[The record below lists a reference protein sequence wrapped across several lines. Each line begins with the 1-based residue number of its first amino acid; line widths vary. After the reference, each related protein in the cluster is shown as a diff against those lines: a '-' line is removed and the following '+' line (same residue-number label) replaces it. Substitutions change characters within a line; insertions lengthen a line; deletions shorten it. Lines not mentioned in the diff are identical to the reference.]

1 MAFILNLDTSSP
13 IAGICLAKDGKI
25 LSVAAL
31 AEQKDHAGWLH
42 TTIRTMLEEQ
52 GHSLHILDAV
62 AITSGPGSYTGL
74 RVAMA
79 TAKGI
84 CYALNIP
91 LITENSLRLM
101 AFTARKQLR
110 LQDPLNDSKA
120 LLCPMIDAR
129 RMEVFTALYDFKLH
143 EKSAPAPVIL
153 QQESFAEL
161 LEFNQVIFFGSGSAK
176 LEKIL
181 SHQNAAFL
189 SIQLNVSDL
198 AEISENKYV
207 SSDFADLVYS
217 EPEYLKD
224 FFDTSR

>member
-1 MAFILNLDTSSP
+1 MAFILNIDTSSS

-25 LSVAAL
+25 ISVAEL
-31 AEQKDHAGWLH
+31 AQQKDHAGWLH
-42 TTIRTMLEEQ
+42 TTIRSMLEEQ

-91 LITENSLRLM
+91 LITENTLRLM
-101 AFTARKQLR
+101 AYTAKKQLTF
-110 LQDPLNDSKA
+110 NDHLKESLS

-129 RMEVFTALYDFKLH
+129 RMEVFTALYDFQLQ
-143 EKSAPAPVIL
+143 EKSAPAPMVL
-153 QQESFAEL
+153 LQESFADL
-161 LEFNQVIFFGSGSAK
+161 LETNKVIFFGSGSTK
-176 LEKIL
+176 FEKIL
-181 SHQNAAFL
+181 SHQNAVFL
-189 SIQLNVSDL
+189 SIQLNVTDL

-207 SSDFADLVYS
+207 SSDFADLAYS

-224 FFDTSR
+224 FFDTTR

>member
-1 MAFILNLDTSSP
+1 MAFILNIDTSSS
-13 IAGICLAKDGKI
+13 IAGICLARDGKVI
-25 LSVAAL
+25 SVAEL
-31 AEQKDHAGWLH
+31 AQQKDHAGWLH
-42 TTIRTMLEEQ
+42 TTIRSMLEEQ
-52 GHSLHILDAV
+52 GNSLHILDAV

-91 LITENSLRLM
+91 LITENTLRLM
-101 AFTARKQLR
+101 AYTAKKQLT
-110 LQDPLNDSKA
+110 LNDQLKEFSS

-129 RMEVFTALYDFKLH
+129 RMEVFTALYDIQLQ

-153 QQESFAEL
+153 QQESFAEV
-161 LEFNQVIFFGSGSAK
+161 LESNQVFFFGSGSAK
-176 LEKIL
+176 FEKII
-181 SHQNAAFL
+181 SHQNAFFL
-189 SIQLNVSDL
+189 AIQLNVSDL

-207 SSDFADLVYS
+207 SSDFADLAYS
-217 EPEYLKD
+217 EPEYLKE